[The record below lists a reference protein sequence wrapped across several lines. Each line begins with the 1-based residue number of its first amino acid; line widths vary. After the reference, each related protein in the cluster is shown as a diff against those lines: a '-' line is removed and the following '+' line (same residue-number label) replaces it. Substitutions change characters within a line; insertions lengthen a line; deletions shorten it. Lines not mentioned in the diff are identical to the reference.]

1 MLIDYF
7 LANSDKFIAIFALI
21 TTSIITRYTVS
32 INYQTWVK
40 TFSGTMTL
48 LLLPIIT
55 YSITSVISGNIAL
68 SLGMIGALSIVRF
81 RNPVRSS
88 FELVI
93 FFFMISL
100 GICAAVDLRWLVILS
115 FSSNFI
121 LLAIFFL
128 NTLNK
133 RFLNKD
139 LFIEGILIT
148 MYDSR
153 LNLSNQVVNEVKEY
167 FGDKVYK
174 TFIHRNVKLG
184 EAPSFG
190 QPIVLYNA
198 SSTGSK
204 NYMNLVSEILNTND

>member
-21 TTSIITRYTVS
+21 ITSIITRYTVS

-139 LFIEGILIT
+139 LFIKSFSEGNSLNVLEISSAIYIKELF
-148 MYDSR
+148 DSP
-153 LNLSNQVVNEVKEY
+153 LLTSFNSN
-167 FGDKVYK
+167 D
-174 TFIHRNVKLG
+174 
-184 EAPSFG
+184 
-190 QPIVLYNA
+190 
-198 SSTGSK
+198 K
-204 NYMNLVSEILNTND
+204 NYILRLASEDKNALLKISEEFLNQENIIEIKYLTG

>member
-21 TTSIITRYTVS
+21 ITSIITRYTVS

-139 LFIEGILIT
+139 LFIKSFSEGNSLNVLEISSAIYIKELF
-148 MYDSR
+148 DSP
-153 LNLSNQVVNEVKEY
+153 LLTSFNSN
-167 FGDKVYK
+167 D
-174 TFIHRNVKLG
+174 
-184 EAPSFG
+184 
-190 QPIVLYNA
+190 
-198 SSTGSK
+198 K
-204 NYMNLVSEILNTND
+204 NYIFRLASEDKNALLKISEEFLNQENIIEIKYLTG